1 MLKSPS
7 YNCTNHKQCDS
18 TFTLF
23 HVISSEIFRMIFL
36 SWNPQTSCPLLA
48 KSSQISLAGPSTS
61 TSSSP
66 FYPEQADR
74 RHGFSQC
81 PFLPLHTQVQVTTPP
96 KCTGWRKNIDVVEV
110 KFFSSLAELIYV
122 EYLFICMSKYVFRRT
137 FWNLSSRF
145 NQAFIWWLLFQILFG
160 FPNSRQVLCL
170 NLATFRNNPHSKN
183 Q

>member
-1 MLKSPS
+1 
-7 YNCTNHKQCDS
+7 
-18 TFTLF
+18 
-23 HVISSEIFRMIFL
+23 MIFL
-36 SWNPQTSCPLLA
+36 SWNPQTSYPLLA

-110 KFFSSLAELIYV
+110 KFFPYIAELIYV

-160 FPNSRQVLCL
+160 FPNSCQVLCL
-170 NLATFRNNPHSKN
+170 DLATFRNNPKLKN

>member
-1 MLKSPS
+1 MWF
-7 YNCTNHKQCDS
+7 YIYI
-18 TFTLF
+18 
-23 HVISSEIFRMIFL
+23 ISWRIFWIFRMIFL

-48 KSSQISLAGPSTS
+48 KSSQISLVEPWTS

-96 KCTGWRKNIDVVEV
+96 KCTGWRKNIDVVEA

-122 EYLFICMSKYVFRRT
+122 EYLFICRSMFLGGHFEISHLDLIKPSFGDFYSKSYLDSPT
-137 FWNLSSRF
+137 PIKDCAL
-145 NQAFIWWLLFQILFG
+145 IWRLLEIILIQKI
-160 FPNSRQVLCL
+160 N
-170 NLATFRNNPHSKN
+170 K
-183 Q
+183 

>member
-1 MLKSPS
+1 MWF
-7 YNCTNHKQCDS
+7 YNYI
-18 TFTLF
+18 
-23 HVISSEIFRMIFL
+23 ISWRIFWIFRMIFL
-36 SWNPQTSCPLLA
+36 SWNPQTSYPLLA

-122 EYLFICMSKYVFRRT
+122 EYLFIYMSKYVLRRI
-137 FWNLSSRF
+137 FWNLLSRF
-145 NQAFIWWLLFQILFG
+145 IKPSFAGDFYSKSYLDSPTPVMYCALIWRLLEIILIQKI
-160 FPNSRQVLCL
+160 N
-170 NLATFRNNPHSKN
+170 K
-183 Q
+183 